1 MFQTTN
7 QIWIL
12 DQNECL
18 MDFYESG
25 SNESNLNEIYYA
37 HMLHG
42 AGIFTNICP
51 NQITQLCS

>member
-12 DQNECL
+12 NQNECL

-25 SNESNLNEIYYA
+25 SSESKIKLDLPSGKLTVRPWQSGLED
-37 HMLHG
+37 
-42 AGIFTNICP
+42 
-51 NQITQLCS
+51 

>member
-25 SNESNLNEIYYA
+25 SNESNLNAIYYT
-37 HMLHG
+37 HMLHVW
-42 AGIFTNICP
+42 NIYQYLP
-51 NQITQLCS
+51 EQNHPVM